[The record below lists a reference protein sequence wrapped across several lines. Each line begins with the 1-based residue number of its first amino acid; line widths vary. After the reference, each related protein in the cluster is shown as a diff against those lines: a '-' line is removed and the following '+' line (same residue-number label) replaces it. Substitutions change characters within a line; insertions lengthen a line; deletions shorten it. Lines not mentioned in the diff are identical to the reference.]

1 MSRIL
6 LSLLLASPLALSSN
20 TFQGPCIP
28 VETCLNI
35 VDMHYNEA
43 GTVPAGDFLLIT
55 PMKDE
60 NGTSSSIEHCDREH
74 TCQTCITE
82 ISVDFGGT
90 NGNSLQTRSCAEH
103 SPCPPWTQIRYVL
116 GLVIT
121 LRPACGEQQYTEF
134 AIEDSSGV
142 QLFYRAVKADCTC

>member
-43 GTVPAGDFLLIT
+43 GTVPAGDFPSNNANEGRKWHI
-55 PMKDE
+55 
-60 NGTSSSIEHCDREH
+60 
-74 TCQTCITE
+74 
-82 ISVDFGGT
+82 
-90 NGNSLQTRSCAEH
+90 
-103 SPCPPWTQIRYVL
+103 
-116 GLVIT
+116 
-121 LRPACGEQQYTEF
+121 
-134 AIEDSSGV
+134 
-142 QLFYRAVKADCTC
+142 QLH